1 METIRMGSSRSRL
14 VECIFGCPDRR
25 RGGDGG
31 GALGL
36 PPLLLLLPQDRKGK
50 EELSET

>member
-14 VECIFGCPDRR
+14 VECIFGSDRR